1 MGKRDELRGLKEN
14 VIVGRLIPA
23 GTGLAYHK
31 ARRAR
36 DLMEQRLAMQQ
47 QPHSEALKAAE
58 EMFEDK
64 ENLAEL
70 EKMNEEIALG
80 GNFDALAQ
88 SQSAARRAA
97 EQLFAHAPESSDADA
112 APAAEEPAAAPAE
125 EKKPEPAPAPE
136 EVKLTAEEKA
146 MVDAFAQ
153 KIDITNSQQV
163 LQYGSACQKK
173 IGDFSE
179 AALSKVST
187 KDLGEV
193 GDMITDLIG
202 ELKSFDA
209 NEEQQKGIMGFFKKK
224 TSQLDALK
232 TKYDK
237 TETNVEKIQSMLE
250 AHQVQLL
257 KDIAMLDKMYELNM
271 AYFKELSMYILAGKK
286 KLADVR
292 ANELQ
297 QAMDKAKASGLPEDA
312 QAARDLADQCERFEK
327 KLYDLELTR
336 NISLQMG
343 PQIRLLQNNNTMM
356 AEKIQ
361 STIVNTIPLWK
372 NQMVLA
378 LGLAHSQQAMQAE
391 RAVTNMTNDLLKKNA
406 EALKLGTI
414 ETAKESQRGIVDIE
428 TLQQT
433 NKSLIET
440 LDELNKIQT
449 EGRAKRAAA
458 EQELT
463 RIEDE
468 LKSKMMEIRS

>member
-1 MGKRDELRGLKEN
+1 MADNNTL
-14 VIVGRLIPA
+14 
-23 GTGLAYHK
+23 
-31 ARRAR
+31 
-36 DLMEQRLAMQQ
+36 
-47 QPHSEALKAAE
+47 
-58 EMFEDK
+58 
-64 ENLAEL
+64 
-70 EKMNEEIALG
+70 
-80 GNFDALAQ
+80 NFDLDAPATPTLTLDP
-88 SQSAARRAA
+88 A
-97 EQLFAHAPESSDADA
+97 EDLA
-112 APAAEEPAAAPAE
+112 APQPQKEVAPDPQAVRLS
-125 EKKPEPAPAPE
+125 PE
-136 EVKLTAEEKA
+136 EQA
-146 MVDAFAQ
+146 MVDSFAQ

-179 AALSKVST
+179 AALAKVST

-193 GDMITDLIG
+193 GEMMTDLIG
-202 ELKSFDA
+202 ELKNFDA
-209 NEEQQKGIMGFFKKK
+209 EEEEKGLFGFFKKK
-224 TSQLDALK
+224 SNQIAALK
-232 TKYDK
+232 SKYDK
-237 TETNVEKIQSMLE
+237 AETNVENIQSMLE
-250 AHQVQLL
+250 GHQVQLL

-271 AYFKELSMYILAGKK
+271 AYFKELSMYILAGKQ

-292 ANELQ
+292 TGALQ
-297 QAMDKAKASGLPEDA
+297 QAMEKARTSGLPEDA
-312 QAARDLADQCERFEK
+312 QAARDLSDQCERFEK

-343 PQIRLLQNNNTMM
+343 PQIRLLQNNNSMM

-391 RAVTNMTNDLLKKNA
+391 RAVTDMTNELLKKNA
-406 EALKLGTI
+406 DALKMGTL
-414 ETAKESQRGIVDIE
+414 ETARESQRGVVDIE

-458 EQELT
+458 QQELT

-468 LKSKMMEIRS
+468 LKQKMMEIRN

>member
-1 MGKRDELRGLKEN
+1 MADNNTL
-14 VIVGRLIPA
+14 
-23 GTGLAYHK
+23 
-31 ARRAR
+31 
-36 DLMEQRLAMQQ
+36 
-47 QPHSEALKAAE
+47 
-58 EMFEDK
+58 
-64 ENLAEL
+64 
-70 EKMNEEIALG
+70 
-80 GNFDALAQ
+80 NFDL
-88 SQSAARRAA
+88 
-97 EQLFAHAPESSDADA
+97 D
-112 APAAEEPAAAPAE
+112 APATPTLTLDPAE
-125 EKKPEPAPAPE
+125 DLATPQPQKEVAPDPQAVRLSPE
-136 EVKLTAEEKA
+136 EQA
-146 MVDAFAQ
+146 MVDSFAQ

-179 AALSKVST
+179 AALAKVST

-193 GDMITDLIG
+193 GEMITDLIG
-202 ELKSFDA
+202 ELKNFDA
-209 NEEQQKGIMGFFKKK
+209 EEEEKGLFGFFKKK
-224 TSQLDALK
+224 SNQIAALK
-232 TKYDK
+232 SKYDK
-237 TETNVEKIQSMLE
+237 AETNVENIQSMLE
-250 AHQVQLL
+250 GHQVQLL

-271 AYFKELSMYILAGKK
+271 AYFKELSMYILAGKQ

-292 ANELQ
+292 TGALQ
-297 QAMDKAKASGLPEDA
+297 QAMEKARTSGLPEDA
-312 QAARDLADQCERFEK
+312 QAARDLSDQCERFEK

-343 PQIRLLQNNNTMM
+343 PQIRLLQNNNSMM

-391 RAVTNMTNDLLKKNA
+391 RAVTDMTNELLKKNA
-406 EALKLGTI
+406 DALKMGTL
-414 ETAKESQRGIVDIE
+414 ETARESQRGVVDIE

-458 EQELT
+458 QQELT

-468 LKSKMMEIRS
+468 LKQKMMEIRN

>member
-1 MGKRDELRGLKEN
+1 MADNNTL
-14 VIVGRLIPA
+14 
-23 GTGLAYHK
+23 
-31 ARRAR
+31 
-36 DLMEQRLAMQQ
+36 
-47 QPHSEALKAAE
+47 
-58 EMFEDK
+58 
-64 ENLAEL
+64 
-70 EKMNEEIALG
+70 
-80 GNFDALAQ
+80 NFDL
-88 SQSAARRAA
+88 
-97 EQLFAHAPESSDADA
+97 D
-112 APAAEEPAAAPAE
+112 APATPTLTLDPAE
-125 EKKPEPAPAPE
+125 DLAALQPQKEVAPDPQAVRLSPE
-136 EVKLTAEEKA
+136 EQA
-146 MVDAFAQ
+146 MVDSFAQ

-179 AALSKVST
+179 AALAKVST

-193 GDMITDLIG
+193 GEMITDLIG
-202 ELKSFDA
+202 ELKNFDA
-209 NEEQQKGIMGFFKKK
+209 EEEEKGLFGFFKKK
-224 TSQLDALK
+224 SNQIAALK
-232 TKYDK
+232 SKYDK
-237 TETNVEKIQSMLE
+237 AETNVENIQSMLE
-250 AHQVQLL
+250 GHQVQLL

-271 AYFKELSMYILAGKK
+271 AYFKELSMYILAGKQ

-292 ANELQ
+292 TGALQ
-297 QAMDKAKASGLPEDA
+297 QAMEKARTSGLPEDA
-312 QAARDLADQCERFEK
+312 QAARDLSDQCERFEK

-343 PQIRLLQNNNTMM
+343 PQIRLLQNNNSMM

-391 RAVTNMTNDLLKKNA
+391 RAVTDMTNELLKKNA
-406 EALKLGTI
+406 DALKMGTL
-414 ETAKESQRGIVDIE
+414 ETARESQRGVVDIE

-458 EQELT
+458 QQELT

-468 LKSKMMEIRS
+468 LKQKMMEIRN